1 MPEFDMKLI
10 PKDKADLTKFRNFH
24 SWASCQFEQFNGQI
38 VYMNSKNPD
47 THIYQPYYM
56 RAGTAHPLTYATK
69 TLTERSVPL
78 FTLQE
83 LQYEDNIIFYTAAD
97 VEKMEANRAKKTT
110 VTTP

>member
-1 MPEFDMKLI
+1 MKLI

-56 RAGTAHPLTYATK
+56 RAGTAHPLTYSTK

-97 VEKMEANRAKKTT
+97 VEKMEAIRAKKTT

>member
-1 MPEFDMKLI
+1 MPEFDMKLV
-10 PKDKADLTKFRNFH
+10 PKDKSDLTKFRNFYTFGGV
-24 SWASCQFEQFNGQI
+24 SFDQFNGQI

-47 THIYQPYYM
+47 IHIYQPHYM